1 MRYLLDLCVNKSV
14 TVVIEKKIRR
24 FKMLRHNDVFIID
37 IQEQGIEAKDKDILL
52 ESFEGLMCN
61 TSSLVKKAE
70 YDVDEFAWAGQHT
83 KGYYSLIMER
93 QLKEKRL
100 EQWRATFIKD
110 GTVKMIA
117 LGQVEC

>member
-70 YDVDEFAWAGQHT
+70 YDVDEFAWAGHSIP
-83 KGYYSLIMER
+83 KVIASLWNAC
-93 QLKEKRL
+93 LKKR
-100 EQWRATFIKD
+100 D
-110 GTVKMIA
+110 
-117 LGQVEC
+117 

>member
-52 ESFEGLMCN
+52 ESFEELMCN
-61 TSSLVKKAE
+61 TSSLVKKAK
-70 YDVDEFAWAGQHT
+70 YDVDEFAWTGQHT
-83 KGYYSLIMER
+83 KGYSLIMER
-93 QLKEKRL
+93 LLKEKRL

-110 GTVKMIA
+110 GAVKMIA

>member
-1 MRYLLDLCVNKSV
+1 
-14 TVVIEKKIRR
+14 
-24 FKMLRHNDVFIID
+24 MLRHNDVFIID

-83 KGYYSLIMER
+83 KGYRLIMNAC
-93 QLKEKRL
+93 LKKR
-100 EQWRATFIKD
+100 D
-110 GTVKMIA
+110 
-117 LGQVEC
+117 

>member
-24 FKMLRHNDVFIID
+24 FKMLRHNDVFIVD

-61 TSSLVKKAE
+61 TSSLVKKPNTMLMNLLGPDSIPKVIA
-70 YDVDEFAWAGQHT
+70 
-83 KGYYSLIMER
+83 SLWNAC
-93 QLKEKRL
+93 LKKR
-100 EQWRATFIKD
+100 D
-110 GTVKMIA
+110 
-117 LGQVEC
+117 

>member
-1 MRYLLDLCVNKSV
+1 
-14 TVVIEKKIRR
+14 
-24 FKMLRHNDVFIID
+24 MLRHNDVFIID

-70 YDVDEFAWAGQHT
+70 YDVDEFAWVGQHT

>member
-52 ESFEGLMCN
+52 ESLR
-61 TSSLVKKAE
+61 
-70 YDVDEFAWAGQHT
+70 D
-83 KGYYSLIMER
+83 
-93 QLKEKRL
+93 
-100 EQWRATFIKD
+100 
-110 GTVKMIA
+110 
-117 LGQVEC
+117 